1 MSRNKPPRNT
11 RAKSQ
16 PTGGQKSAPEAAA
29 SAETAESPPAAAVS
43 ESKTTT
49 ARKIPGRSI
58 FHGGLESTLDTT
70 ALLLMQAA
78 GLAAVATLIIAGV
91 AGVLPALLQVT
102 AAWLVR
108 LILRVLAEHLRL
120 QKKAQGLPYDGQI
133 SAPKEEVTYTCSECG
148 AMLHSST
155 RCDAC
160 GRAIEAEDA
169 GS

>member
-16 PTGGQKSAPEAAA
+16 LKSGQKSAPEAAG
-29 SAETAESPPAAAVS
+29 SEETAESPPAAVVS
-43 ESKTTT
+43 ESKNT

-58 FHGGLESTLDTT
+58 FHGGLESTLETT

-120 QKKAQGLPYDGQI
+120 QKKALGLPYDGQI

-160 GRAIEAEDA
+160 GRAIEAEGA